1 MYNWADQIICSTN
14 EKRND
19 INRIV
24 RAQKGYDPD
33 RPCIGDKLIGL
44 HNQWDFISSNHT
56 WALTNGTIGT
66 LEDFYVEDIRF
77 PYWIYKNPVPFM
89 YAQLR
94 LDDDDTFCGVPID
107 YNQLLT
113 GKRTFEG
120 KQIYQI
126 KKNKIRRCLY
136 GW

>member
-1 MYNWADQIICSTN
+1 M
-14 EKRND
+14 
-19 INRIV
+19 
-24 RAQKGYDPD
+24 
-33 RPCIGDKLIGL
+33 
-44 HNQWDFISSNHT
+44 SSNHT

-126 KKNKIRRCLY
+126 KKIKIVLTLHLIFIRLCYYLLEGSR
-136 GW
+136 